1 MKSEMR
7 LQEAVCVFADKPQT
21 PILKRAEKT
30 VRKTAAILSFKEWS
44 IEDASSALETDVNA
58 MSRMLAIFG
67 SPGFEDIHV
76 FWFADGKFLVYL
88 REPEEDDGEPP
99 F

>member
-1 MKSEMR
+1 MKSEMM

-21 PILKRAEKT
+21 PIVKRAEKT
-30 VRKTAAILSFKEWS
+30 VRKTAAILSFREWS
-44 IEDASSALETDVNA
+44 IEDASSALKCDVNA
-58 MSRMLAIFG
+58 VSRMLSIFG

-76 FWFADGKFLVYL
+76 FWFGDGKFLVYL
-88 REPEEDDGEPP
+88 RESEEGGEPP